1 MNGLRGIALAA
12 ITTSEAIKVLINF
25 VLALGDSVG
34 GVGDVFNGFAK
45 GLYLDLASIG
55 QAMQGNLRQS
65 KVFADQAGQAV
76 ASGWEAG
83 TKRIQNAWAAAK
95 VGVEDS
101 VLKVGDSLDKLFG
114 TFSNVSAGADTTA
127 KSLGHVTPPLIAN
140 KDAADAAAKALD
152 DYSKAQIAAGT
163 FLSKMQGGL
172 DPLNKAYQDYVQ
184 TVIQANKI
192 SQQLIETGNKAGKAT
207 EAYAAAQAF
216 MAKAVG
222 LANQSL
228 DEQQAKLDRQG
239 DILGRLQQE
248 YADQSAMA
256 QMTDR
261 QRFIAEAVQKATD
274 EWTKNA
280 DALIKNKQTLD
291 EVQKG
296 AAAAAASTYD
306 LTEAAKQSRAVAQEF
321 TSIWTNAGNSIA
333 DAFSKWV
340 VEGGSLMKSLTDIA
354 KQVVEQIIAY
364 FAKLAII
371 NPILNAIF
379 GGSMIAGGGS
389 LLPVLGSVGGAVIGG
404 SSGGGGTDLF
414 GTANGGISLFTAGK
428 QIWNGFSTAA
438 GNFWYGTHGT
448 VDYSSGLGVNMPGQG
463 SAGYTGAYGGYG
475 SGFGQAL
482 GIGGALYAGYNRYQ
496 QGGALGG
503 AAGGITYGV
512 GTYAAGAGLASAAA
526 GTGFAAG
533 VSGAFAAIPVVG
545 WIALAAMLVDMI
557 SGGKLFG
564 TDANKLVGGGSTLSI
579 GAGGADVASHYT
591 LKGQKPLFGGS
602 YYEEHAYTDQA
613 AVDAANQ
620 FFAQLK
626 SGTEDFA
633 KQFGVTMG
641 DIVGGTF
648 EQTFDKH
655 GNVTSS
661 SSTVNGVTY
670 DNDTVQQFQER
681 IVAENELAI
690 LGQFDDKL
698 SEAIDKYRQN
708 ADDLYAITNDLA
720 TAQLGFNQGLTFLAL
735 GSDQSTSALLH
746 LAETSQHFGET
757 VDQTLQRLMAAQAQY
772 DQFVGQFKPATNY
785 VDDFEGT
792 LSQINQQMQANI
804 KQANALAQA
813 AGAAGASEQDLA
825 NIHKYAAQQAQQ
837 AFAALQAS
845 AQSLAFSLGLTTIGS
860 LDQVNAEI
868 ERLQA
873 KANTSSNAVRDFG
886 QAMQTAADNAKHA
899 MDLLLGDLSPLNDQQ
914 KLQKALEGL
923 RAGTVTQDQVLE
935 IGRRLYSSTAQY
947 TALFNMVQAMGGSG
961 AATQIGGAGFGG
973 GGGGLSAAESQRLHD
988 LLKQQQQLQAAAQL
1002 QQYQTLAQQVAE
1014 IASFKGED
1022 WHQVLKD
1029 MGIDIADFEKGLGL
1043 NEKQTED
1050 YITAIQKQTDD
1061 NGENTA
1067 SIVAVLIQIR
1077 DAITGTPPT
1086 SDGDA
1091 NGNGPAGGAGHSGHG
1106 SRGRNFS
1113 DDDADAFGRAV
1124 ARHSNHAA
1132 RPRSERPPTSAA
1144 TTR

>member
-1 MNGLRGIALAA
+1 VDSFGADKYTKAVADYNAKLEKVNEIFARLIASGEDYGKAMQFSADATARLKDGLDSLIQSMRNQNDVDAILSANLARAQTDMDNMIRLAGMDEEARKAEALATQLVTA
-12 ITTSEAIKVLINF
+12 
-25 VLALGDSVG
+25 ALGDLKDFVG
-34 GVGDVFNGFAK
+34 PLTEEQQRV
-45 GLYLDLASIG
+45 I
-55 QAMQGNLRQS
+55 
-65 KVFADQAGQAV
+65 
-76 ASGWEAG
+76 
-83 TKRIQNAWAAAK
+83 
-95 VGVEDS
+95 
-101 VLKVGDSLDKLFG
+101 DKL
-114 TFSNVSAGADTTA
+114 NAMA
-127 KSLGHVTPPLIAN
+127 KETVHVTTELEKQKQVQQEWVGIW
-140 KDAADAAAKALD
+140 K
-152 DYSKAQIAAGT
+152 S
-163 FLSKMQGGL
+163 GL
-172 DPLNKAYQDYVQ
+172 DNV
-184 TVIQANKI
+184 
-192 SQQLIETGNKAGKAT
+192 
-207 EAYAAAQAF
+207 
-216 MAKAVG
+216 
-222 LANQSL
+222 
-228 DEQQAKLDRQG
+228 
-239 DILGRLQQE
+239 
-248 YADQSAMA
+248 
-256 QMTDR
+256 
-261 QRFIAEAVQKATD
+261 
-274 EWTKNA
+274 
-280 DALIKNKQTLD
+280 
-291 EVQKG
+291 
-296 AAAAAASTYD
+296 
-306 LTEAAKQSRAVAQEF
+306 
-321 TSIWTNAGNSIA
+321 A
-333 DAFSKWV
+333 DAFAKFV
-340 VEGGSLMKSLTDIA
+340 VEGGSFMKSLVDIA
-354 KQVVEQIIAY
+354 KQVVEAIIAQ
-364 FAKLAII
+364 FAKLAFI

-379 GGSMIAGGGS
+379 GTAAGNGS
-389 LLPVLGSVGGAVIGG
+389 LLPVLGGVGAVALGTSGTAMATTAGG
-404 SSGGGGTDLF
+404 NAAQF
-414 GTANGGISLFTAGK
+414 GTASGGLSLLTAGK

-438 GNFWYGTHGT
+438 SNFWYGSP
-448 VDYSSGLGVNMPGQG
+448 YNPASSNFVGPPIEGQTFG
-463 SAGYTGAYGGYG
+463 PQYGGYG

-545 WIALAAMLVDMI
+545 WIALAAMLVNMI